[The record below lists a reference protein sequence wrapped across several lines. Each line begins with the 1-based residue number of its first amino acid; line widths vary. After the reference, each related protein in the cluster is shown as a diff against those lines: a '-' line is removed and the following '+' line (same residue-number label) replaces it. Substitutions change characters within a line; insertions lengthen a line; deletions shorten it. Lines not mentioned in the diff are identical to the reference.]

1 MKKQKNLLLTG
12 LIYAILLGVF
22 NMLVFMIFKTHT
34 SVFWI
39 SYGFMT
45 LAFAVQFVALFL
57 SFFKKSD
64 VETVFFGMPLASFSI
79 YYLIAEL
86 CVGAVFMI
94 FQEIGTTIPV
104 IIQVV
109 ILAIFSIVAII
120 AIMARD
126 AVQEIGDTVKQKVV
140 QLKSVRVDVDMLLE
154 GCSDPELK
162 VKLRKLSETIK
173 YADPMTNDAIADVEQ
188 RIQQKVS
195 ELRIYCENDE
205 IEEAKKTCSSLEM
218 LYVERNKK
226 LIISK

>member
-1 MKKQKNLLLTG
+1 
-12 LIYAILLGVF
+12 
-22 NMLVFMIFKTHT
+22 
-34 SVFWI
+34 
-39 SYGFMT
+39 
-45 LAFAVQFVALFL
+45 
-57 SFFKKSD
+57 
-64 VETVFFGMPLASFSI
+64 
-79 YYLIAEL
+79 
-86 CVGAVFMI
+86 
-94 FQEIGTTIPV
+94 
-104 IIQVV
+104 
-109 ILAIFSIVAII
+109 
-120 AIMARD
+120 MARD

-154 GCSDPELK
+154 SCSDPELK
-162 VKLRKLSETIK
+162 AKLRKLTETIK